1 MRFSFIREAVLRHDR
16 DVVEANL
23 SRYQPLNYN
32 RFRWW
37 RSHTDGVKPLS
48 KRATLK
54 ARIQNGDFN
63 ESTYYWQAQLALHN
77 AKDKVDLNRH
87 DHSDQLEILAVDL
100 ARYKRLMEDYWKEET
115 ARLEALYEA
124 FTKTFNITHTELEEE
139 LCNWPG
145 ELLSY
150 YKYCMEFKYETPYSS
165 RKSKRGRPRKN
176 PIR

>member
-1 MRFSFIREAVLRHDR
+1 MPFSFIREQVISQPRN
-16 DVVEANL
+16 VVEANL

-37 RSHTDGVKPLS
+37 RSHTDNITPLG
-48 KRATLK
+48 KRANLCD
-54 ARIQNGDFN
+54 RITNGDFN
-63 ESTYYWQAQLALHN
+63 ESTYFWQAQLALHN
-77 AKDKVDLNRH
+77 AKDKVNLNH
-87 DHSDQLEILAVDL
+87 HNHSDQLDILSVDL
-100 ARYKRLMEDYWKEET
+100 ARYKRLMEDFNKEET
-115 ARLEALYEA
+115 ARLEALYDA
-124 FTKTFNITHTELEEE
+124 FTKTFNITRTELEEE
-139 LCNWPG
+139 LCNWSG